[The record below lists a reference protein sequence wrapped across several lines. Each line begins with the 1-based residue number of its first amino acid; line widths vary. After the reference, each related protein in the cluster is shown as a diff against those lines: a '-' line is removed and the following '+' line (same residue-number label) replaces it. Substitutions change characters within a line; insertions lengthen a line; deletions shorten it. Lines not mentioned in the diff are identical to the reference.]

1 MVSKY
6 FHPLHSLNFRQ
17 CGLLVT
23 SESGVWAG
31 VEGAADLSHGVAWTA
46 TVNSNVCVQLQVCFV
61 VICIDIVCG
70 VSNKWLKTIKIYGHS
85 EPNQKLLLW
94 SPRCHI
100 FGRRCKIIITL
111 RKKKILPECFWI
123 FQSLVTYVLL
133 NKWLCSRNQ
142 GDGLFSPC
150 FRNSDVFLPLPRPC
164 PKSTNLDCPLKGRSV
179 LWVVTTMCGLKG
191 FYAQHFLPSF

>member
-1 MVSKY
+1 MANLYPFSKSKTVVTISTWKVQVVSKY

-123 FQSLVTYVLL
+123 FQSLVT
-133 NKWLCSRNQ
+133 
-142 GDGLFSPC
+142 
-150 FRNSDVFLPLPRPC
+150 
-164 PKSTNLDCPLKGRSV
+164 
-179 LWVVTTMCGLKG
+179 
-191 FYAQHFLPSF
+191 